1 MKIKPYP
8 HHNPKVANSQS
19 RFAIGV
25 KEVVDDSGNISY
37 EDQLQSKKITYQLR
51 EFQYDANTE
60 KVDFVPVLDKDEKPK
75 KRTETI
81 TPYIPAESLKD
92 IIRLVQ
98 ILQRPILLKGEPG
111 SGKTQF
117 AKAVAFEWYGAKYRQ
132 KFFEWHIKSTSKATD
147 GLYQFDHVA
156 RLRDA
161 QLKHHLGD
169 KVEEKEDTAYRKFG
183 ALAKGF
189 LTSTAADPAIVLI
202 DEIDKADI
210 DFPNDLLLE
219 LDEKR
224 FTIPE
229 TGESIQAKY
238 PPLIFITSND
248 ERQLPEAFLRRCLFL
263 YVRFP
268 EDHQLRE
275 IIKAHLPGMLENHQD
290 LTDKALERFE
300 KLRTTIDKDPADF
313 KRVSTSEL
321 LDWLK
326 AYHYDLQ
333 EDTNINSA
341 DLTQE
346 RIKYLEEKGDELKKK
361 METLGGYSAA
371 LLKTI
376 PAVKRERK
384 G

>member
-1 MKIKPYP
+1 MKKTIKIKPYP
-8 HHNPKVANSQS
+8 HPNPAVKNSTS
-19 RFAIGV
+19 RFAS
-25 KEVVDDSGNISY
+25 EVIAHENETGETKY
-37 EDQLQSKKITYQLR
+37 RDQLNTASFDTPVR
-51 EFQYDANTE
+51 EFDYDTHTE
-60 KVDFVPVLDKDEKPK
+60 TVHFKTVLDSNGNEKTRNEK
-75 KRTETI
+75 I
-81 TPYIPAESLKD
+81 TPYIPGQSLID

-117 AKAVAFEWYGAKYRQ
+117 AKAVAYEWYGADYRQ
-132 KFFEWHIKSTSKATD
+132 HYFEWHIKSTSKATD
-147 GLYQFDHVA
+147 GLYQFDHIG

-161 QLKHHLGD
+161 HLQHHTNAIPTIKD
-169 KVEEKEDTAYRKFG
+169 VKDYRKFG
-183 ALAKGF
+183 ALAKAF
-189 LTSTAADPAIVLI
+189 LASTPDAPSIVLI

-224 FTIPE
+224 FTITE
-229 TGESIQAKY
+229 TGESIQAQY

-263 YVRFP
+263 YIRFP
-268 EDHQLRE
+268 EDHQLIE

-290 LTDKALERFE
+290 LVQAAITRFN
-300 KLRTTIDKDPADF
+300 KLRTTIEKDPADF

-326 AYHYDLQ
+326 AYHFDLQ
-333 EDTNINSA
+333 QEKGVNAA
-341 DLTQE
+341 DLTKE
-346 RIKYLEEKGDELKKK
+346 RMQQLEQ
-361 METLGGYSAA
+361 YSAA

-376 PAVKRERK
+376 PAVKRE
-384 G
+384 GF